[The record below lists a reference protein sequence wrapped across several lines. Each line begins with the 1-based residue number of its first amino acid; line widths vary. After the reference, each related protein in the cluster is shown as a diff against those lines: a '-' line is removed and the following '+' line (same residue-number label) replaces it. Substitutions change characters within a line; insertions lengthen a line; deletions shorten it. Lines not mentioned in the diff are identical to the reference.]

1 MIFTRWD
8 EGPQQKDFFDYWDSL
23 GFFDS
28 FQNFLPPQFFVL
40 FQIARIIFSEEIT
53 TEAYEAIETISKDE
67 PIFKPDRNESI
78 QVNRMEK
85 IAPVSDRM
93 EIDTFRTIQELKKAL
108 PRELAQDD
116 DVFSARLFTKTL
128 MVQKFYESEADSFK
142 PISTSRDKKGKD
154 ANRFEQ
160 KFYILL
166 DRSKS
171 MEMKMRSFYSK
182 CLVAE
187 FLRRKMQS
195 KARLYYRPFDTKP
208 GKLSRI
214 EKKEDFPGLI
224 ERILFTTTGGTSTN
238 IQGAVFQAISDIR
251 YDKEMAKSEIL
262 VVTDGISKIDRDE
275 MRVKLGDIKLS
286 VLKVGKDV
294 AEPDFYDIEA
304 YFKREG
310 IPYDPNTM
318 DIRNVQ
324 RKLARAESGDEEVT
338 LTTTE
343 KRALRFISDASEKM
357 FKDLRDIAN
366 NYIEIE
372 DLDCSNLY
380 EVDEETLAYIKA
392 TVMGFDMVDL
402 SELEIPDKEKLYKH
416 VNFMSQYVQMLM
428 DNGNEEN
435 QVLRFVTEKLSQIK
449 QKMLKDPYLLF
460 TFLQVK
466 ELNEDRKM
474 MKLAKKEAR
483 QALKNMKLENRKL
496 SVKEMREGQLLL
508 TMDVGEGSMG
518 QFFRFLL
525 VKLFDLLKAAFTAP
539 AKLFQ
544 KKEKPS
550 DDEGDDDRLNGD
562 RISA

>member
-1 MIFTRWD
+1 MQFVQRD
-8 EGPQQKDFFDYWDSL
+8 EGPQQKDFFEYWDSL

-28 FQNFLPPQFFVL
+28 FQHFLPPQFFVL
-40 FQIARIIFSEEIT
+40 FQIARVIFSEEKT

-67 PIFKPDRNESI
+67 PIFKPDRSESI

-85 IAPVSDRM
+85 VVPVSDRM
-93 EIDTFRTIQELKKAL
+93 EIETFRTIQDLKKAL
-108 PRELAQDD
+108 PRELAQDEE
-116 DVFSARLFTKTL
+116 VFAAKLFTKTL
-128 MVQKFYESEADSFK
+128 MVQKFFESEADSFK
-142 PISTSRDKKGKD
+142 PISTSRDKKGKE

-171 MEMKMRSFYSK
+171 MEMKMRSFYGK

-187 FLRRKMQS
+187 FLRRKIRS
-195 KARLYYRPFDTKP
+195 RARLYYRPFDSKP
-208 GKLSRI
+208 GNLSRI

-224 ERILFTTTGGTSTN
+224 ERILLTATGGTSTN
-238 IQGAVFQAISDIR
+238 IQAAVFQAISDIR
-251 YDKEMAKSEIL
+251 YDKEMTKSEIL

-275 MRVKLGDIKLS
+275 LRVKLGDIRLNI
-286 VLKVGKDV
+286 LKIGSDV
-294 AEPDFYDIEA
+294 PEPDFYDIEA
-304 YFKREG
+304 YFKHEK

-318 DIRNVQ
+318 DIMNVK
-324 RKLARAESGDEEVT
+324 RKLARAAGGDGDAH
-338 LTTTE
+338 LTATE
-343 KRALRFISDASEKM
+343 KRTLRFISDASEKI
-357 FKDLRDIAN
+357 FKDLKDVAD
-366 NYIEIE
+366 NYIEI
-372 DLDCSNLY
+372 DDMDCSDIY
-380 EVDEETLAYIKA
+380 GVDDETLAYIKA
-392 TVMGFDMVDL
+392 TVMGFDLVNIG
-402 SELEIPDKEKLYKH
+402 ELEIPDKEKLYKH
-416 VNFMSQYVQMLM
+416 VNFMAQYVRMLM
-428 DNGNEEN
+428 ENGNEEN
-435 QVLRFVTEKLSQIK
+435 QVLRFAEEQLSRIK

-525 VKLFDLLKAAFTAP
+525 VKLFDLLKTVITAP

-544 KKEKPS
+544 KKEKPPE
-550 DDEGDDDRLNGD
+550 DDEDEKMDGNK
-562 RISA
+562 ISA